1 MPTST
6 AREEIP
12 PTAGLPLGLRDLLP
26 ARQADFPGA
35 MADFLGVPRVGVECS
50 GTACLVV
57 ILKTL
62 QRLSP
67 RRTVVVPAY
76 TCPLVVFAV
85 THCGLQLR
93 LCDLAPG
100 SFELCPEALQR
111 VCDSDTLAVL
121 PTHLGGRVADLAP
134 ILAVA
139 AHRGAF
145 VVEDAAQALGAR
157 EAGRRLG
164 LAGDAGFFSLA
175 AGKGLSLFEGG
186 VWVAR
191 DPAMAAELARTSA
204 ETIPAQFWQE
214 AFRCLQ
220 LLGYAALYRPGPLRY
235 AYGAPLRRALK
246 ENDPVAAAGDEFSPD
261 IPLHRVSAWRQAV
274 GCRGLSRLP
283 GFQAALRTQALAR
296 LPRLA
301 GLPGVK
307 VFGDRSG
314 EEGTWPFFMLLLPD
328 RQTRDAVMAELWGSG
343 LGLARMF
350 ANALPDYEYLR
361 PWVAPADCPNARDFA
376 DRSLTVTNSLWLD
389 NARFER
395 IVAALERHLR

>member
-1 MPTST
+1 MPTSP

-12 PTAGLPLGLRDLLP
+12 PTAGLPLGLGDFLPSRRGRLP
-26 ARQADFPGA
+26 AA
-35 MADFLGVPRVGVECS
+35 MADFLGVPQVGIECS

-62 QRLSP
+62 QRLSG

-85 THCGLQLR
+85 AHCDLRLR
-93 LCDLAPG
+93 LCDLAPE
-100 SFELCPEALQR
+100 SFELCPAELER
-111 VCDSDTLAVL
+111 VCDSDTLAIL

-134 ILAVA
+134 VLSVA
-139 AHRGAF
+139 ARRGAF
-145 VVEDAAQALGAR
+145 VIEDAAQGLGAR
-157 EAGRRLG
+157 VGGSSVGLG
-164 LAGDAGFFSLA
+164 GDAGFFSLA

-191 DPAMAAELARTSA
+191 DPAMATELARTSA
-204 ETIPAQFWQE
+204 ETIPSRPWLE

-220 LLGYAALYRPGPLRY
+220 LLGYCAVYRPKPLRY

-246 ENDPVAAAGDEFSPD
+246 DNDPVAAAGDVFSPD
-261 IPLHRVSAWRQAV
+261 IPLHRVSAWRQSV

-283 GFQAALRTQALAR
+283 DFQAALRAQALRR

-307 VFGDRSG
+307 VFADRAG
-314 EEGTWPFFMLLLPD
+314 EKGTWPFFMLLLPD
-328 RQTRDAVMAELWGSG
+328 QRVRDAVLDELWGSG

-350 ANALPDYEYLR
+350 AHALPDYDYLR
-361 PWVAPADCPNARDFA
+361 PWLAPEDCPNARDFA
-376 DRSLTVTNSLWLD
+376 ARSMTLSNSLWLD
-389 NARFER
+389 DACFER
-395 IVAALERHLR
+395 VVTTLTRHLR